1 MSGPL
6 RVQWA
11 RSTQQPRAS
20 AIGTRDGDRQ
30 HLDSVGSSGRY
41 EQISMLGSKSRQ
53 AKHQQEATH
62 LRHLDATVS
71 ISNLDS
77 SISLLKLHFSEQ
89 LWELRLRGY
98 RFPISF
104 DVKHDAHLHRGKFSL
119 LQLPT
124 CLPLLSL
131 FLALPYLP
139 ALLQMAGCKKPCSDG
154 AGAKERGTTI
164 SQRQVERWR
173 INWPAAVSH
182 LRATS
187 RISTFFVDFIFRGWV
202 QMPREFLLEALACK
216 WGSPRCRS
224 QMWVLRRLTVVVCV
238 KYGTL
243 VHRSR
248 RLLCD
253 ANNIRRFNLRQGER
267 GTRKGGRK

>member
-1 MSGPL
+1 VRRGRLLLIASDIEVLGPLAIYLDDGVTNQTSPTPNCTLPTPHKKGPSMSGPL

-202 QMPREFLLEALACK
+202 QMPREFLLEALACR
-216 WGSPRCRS
+216 WGVP
-224 QMWVLRRLTVVVCV
+224 QVP
-238 KYGTL
+238 
-243 VHRSR
+243 
-248 RLLCD
+248 
-253 ANNIRRFNLRQGER
+253 
-267 GTRKGGRK
+267 